1 MDLPILR
8 YGVGRSHVQPPSN
21 LPCGTIARAG
31 GGWPPWQMQ
40 AMRRKR
46 YLSTT
51 GDCRG
56 GKKSLLNLAV
66 GGHQLGK
73 FVPCLGLRR
82 SRGGAKPPKMWAT
95 ASLTACAQTGMG
107 WQVARV
113 SAVTLE

>member
-21 LPCGTIARAG
+21 LPCGTIAHAG

-56 GKKSLLNLAV
+56 GKRSVRISVA
-66 GGHQLGK
+66 GEHHLGK
-73 FVPCLGLRR
+73 YCP
-82 SRGGAKPPKMWAT
+82 
-95 ASLTACAQTGMG
+95 GMG
-107 WQVARV
+107 RRGSVAETKPQTLRA
-113 SAVTLE
+113 SASMTTFASPRMVGKSAWRSG